1 MDNAALLV
9 GVPGVEDDL
18 RAVESRLNEALTPD
32 DPFLAQVANH
42 LTKAGGKRLRP
53 ALAVA
58 SARAGGV
65 EPTPEVIDGA
75 VAVELVHHGSLYHDD
90 VMDSADL
97 RHGVESANR
106 RWGNLVAILTGDF
119 LLARAS
125 EMAAA
130 LGTEIAG
137 LLARTIA
144 RMCEGQVRELSD
156 AFNVDRTEQNYLQ
169 SIEGK
174 TAALWSAS
182 CRTGALTAAL
192 PPEQV
197 EAFTRFGLGF
207 GMVFQICDDVLDVIG
222 TDEELGKPA
231 GNDLME
237 GVYTLP
243 VLRTLADAAVGPELR
258 DLLGGPLGLPERD
271 KARQIIRSGQGV
283 AEALEVA
290 RSHAD
295 DAAAALAGVPGDA
308 AATLSALPGRLVE
321 RHRR

>member
-18 RAVESRLNEALTPD
+18 RAVELRLSQALTPD

-42 LTKAGGKRLRP
+42 LAQAGGKRLRP
-53 ALAVA
+53 ALAIA
-58 SARAGGV
+58 SARAGGA
-65 EPTPEVIDGA
+65 EPTEDVIDGA
-75 VAVELVHHGSLYHDD
+75 VAVELVHQGSLYHDD

-106 RWGNLVAILTGDF
+106 RWGNLVSILTGDF

-130 LGTEIAG
+130 LGSEVAG
-137 LLARTIA
+137 LLASTIA

-156 AFNVDRTEQNYLQ
+156 AFNVARTEANYLL

-182 CRTGALTAAL
+182 CRTGAITAGM
-192 PPEQV
+192 PRREID
-197 EAFTRFGLGF
+197 AFTAFGRSF
-207 GMVFQICDDVLDVIG
+207 GMVFQICDDILDVIG
-222 TDEELGKPA
+222 SDEELGKPA

-243 VLRTLADAAVGPELR
+243 VLRTLADAEVGGELR
-258 DLLGGPLGLPERD
+258 SLLGGPLGIPERD
-271 KARQIIRSGQGV
+271 KARDIVRAGDGV
-283 AEALEVA
+283 AQALDVA
-290 RSHAD
+290 RRHAA
-295 DAAAALAGVPGDA
+295 DAADALSEVSGDV
-308 AATLSALPGRLVE
+308 AATLSALPARLVD
-321 RHRR
+321 RHQR